1 MALAGAIMGGMSD
14 LDVVVTGVVGA
25 LGIAGTLLG
34 TWLTLSSQNE
44 RARRDDMRALYVV
57 YLTRANAMATALKRY
72 PEDGD
77 AETKRTYEETELRQ
91 ALQMLYDSHN
101 QAMLMAPDAV
111 KEVIYETTAAYED
124 EYSKR
129 TGDSLR
135 RRRVKTHA
143 GKMLD
148 DTLER
153 MRADLNTPAMRR
165 RIEE

>member
-1 MALAGAIMGGMSD
+1 MSD
-14 LDVVVTGVVGA
+14 LDVVVTGIVGA

-34 TWLTLSSQNE
+34 TWLTLRSQNE
-44 RARRDDMRALYVV
+44 RTRRADMRALYTA
-57 YLTRANAMATALKRY
+57 YLTTANAMATALKRY

-77 AETKRTYEETELRQ
+77 TETKRAYEETELRH

-101 QAMLMAPDAV
+101 QALLMAPDAV
-111 KEVIYETTAAYED
+111 KELIDETTAAYEE
-124 EYSKR
+124 EYSKK

-148 DTLER
+148 DTFER
-153 MRADLNTPAMRR
+153 MRADLKAPAMRR